1 MALYDDLKPGETR
14 KIGFERQ
21 IQRTDYN
28 KAIHNVRDSE
38 LKQGTI
44 VVEAIEQTLGKEN
57 VLGLWEIKGYNGR
70 IVPSDRPGNVGGYC
84 CDGNVIGMVVEK
96 VQELSE
102 KEFKE
107 LFGDPEKDKKK
118 TEEPSL
124 ADYFIKKSE
133 EQHRRVAIIPCDIFV
148 PNSERNRSLLLQLG
162 LREIPMPVLVNGG
175 SEVTFI
181 DPKTK
186 ARWEEAIK
194 KADDGKEKPQTL
206 KFGPSHNRLKDFTTG
221 SFKTMAQRY

>member
-1 MALYDDLKPGETR
+1 MALYDNLKPGETIQ
-14 KIGFERQ
+14 IGFGRQ
-21 IQRTDYN
+21 IQRTDY
-28 KAIHNVRDSE
+28 KEAIHNVRDSE

-57 VLGLWEIKGYNGR
+57 VFGLGEFDGYNTN
-70 IVPSDRPGNVGGYC
+70 IIPSERQGNIGCFC
-84 CDGNVIGMVVEK
+84 CDGDVIGAVVE
-96 VQELSE
+96 VARGLSE
-102 KEFKE
+102 TDYKKYY
-107 LFGDPEKDKKK
+107 GTDKKDSGAESTLLEDRYIRETDDK
-118 TEEPSL
+118 
-124 ADYFIKKSE
+124 
-133 EQHRRVAIIPCDIFV
+133 HRRIAIIPCNIFV

-186 ARWEEAIK
+186 ARWEKAIEN
-194 KADDGKEKPQTL
+194 ADDGKEKPQTL
-206 KFGPSHNRLKDFTTG
+206 KFGPSHNCLKDFTTG